1 MFPKSLHFQK
11 SVLEGKKPLK
21 SSVIC
26 KHLQMLDPSLP
37 AFCIQTYL
45 EATDSVHLQTQVTFE
60 IAQDARQTM
69 QF

>member
-1 MFPKSLHFQK
+1 MQAPTNARSKSTCFLHTN
-11 SVLEGKKPLK
+11 
-21 SSVIC
+21 
-26 KHLQMLDPSLP
+26 
-37 AFCIQTYL
+37 TYL

>member
-37 AFCIQTYL
+37 AFCIQT
-45 EATDSVHLQTQVTFE
+45 QV
-60 IAQDARQTM
+60 
-69 QF
+69 